1 MYFDLSET
9 RLFNLADRAAEVGV
23 ERFVLDDGWFKN
35 RRSDTAGLGDWFVD
49 QGVFPNGLS
58 PLITHVHEHQMEF
71 GLWVEPEMVNPN
83 SDLYRSHPDW
93 VLRSPA
99 APQIL
104 ARNQLVL
111 DLTRAEVQSYLFE
124 RLNDLLSEY
133 PIDYLKWDMNR
144 TNFQPSN
151 GLGQAV
157 GHSQT
162 LAVYELM
169 SRLRR
174 AHPSVE
180 IESCCS
186 GGGRA
191 DFGILA
197 HTDRIWTSDS
207 NDAMDRLMIQKGFSF
222 FFPPEIMGSHVGPNT
237 CHITG
242 RVLTM
247 ETRAAVAM
255 FGHMGIEADLATMTD
270 DQLSTL
276 QAAVAL
282 HKQYRPL
289 LHSGGLRRLDTS
301 SAENAFGV
309 LASDG
314 SEAIFSYAQLSSL
327 PHSVGGQ
334 LRLVGLNRQSRYRIR
349 IIWPQTLESYSESVI
364 NVIDGAV
371 IAGDALMNMGV
382 QLPIMNPQTL
392 LIFHLRQLD

>member
-1 MYFDLSET
+1 
-9 RLFNLADRAAEVGV
+9 
-23 ERFVLDDGWFKN
+23 
-35 RRSDTAGLGDWFVD
+35 
-49 QGVFPNGLS
+49 
-58 PLITHVHEHQMEF
+58 
-71 GLWVEPEMVNPN
+71 MVNPN

-111 DLTRAEVQSYLFE
+111 DLTRSEVQSYLFE

-144 TNFQPSN
+144 TNFQPGN
-151 GLGQAV
+151 AHGQAV

-162 LAVYELM
+162 LAVYQLM
-169 SRLRR
+169 SRLRQ

-207 NDAMDRLMIQKGFSF
+207 NDAMDRLAIQRGFSF

-255 FGHMGIEADLATMTD
+255 FGHMGIEADLTTMTD
-270 DQLSTL
+270 EQLSTL

-282 HKQYRPL
+282 HKEHRPL
-289 LHSGGLRRLDTS
+289 LHSGRLRRLDTD
-301 SAENAFGV
+301 SAESAFGV
-309 LASDG
+309 SASDG

-334 LRLVGLNRQSRYRIR
+334 LRFVGLNRDGRYRIC
-349 IIWPQTLESYSESVI
+349 IIWPQRLERYSESVI
-364 NVIDGAV
+364 EVINGA
-371 IAGDALMNMGV
+371 IISGDVLMNMGI

-392 LIFHLRQLD
+392 LLFHLQQLK

>member
-1 MYFDLSET
+1 
-9 RLFNLADRAAEVGV
+9 
-23 ERFVLDDGWFKN
+23 
-35 RRSDTAGLGDWFVD
+35 
-49 QGVFPNGLS
+49 
-58 PLITHVHEHQMEF
+58 
-71 GLWVEPEMVNPN
+71 
-83 SDLYRSHPDW
+83 
-93 VLRSPA
+93 
-99 APQIL
+99 
-104 ARNQLVL
+104 
-111 DLTRAEVQSYLFE
+111 
-124 RLNDLLSEY
+124 
-133 PIDYLKWDMNR
+133 
-144 TNFQPSN
+144 
-151 GLGQAV
+151 
-157 GHSQT
+157 
-162 LAVYELM
+162 
-169 SRLRR
+169 
-174 AHPSVE
+174 
-180 IESCCS
+180 
-186 GGGRA
+186 
-191 DFGILA
+191 
-197 HTDRIWTSDS
+197 
-207 NDAMDRLMIQKGFSF
+207 MIQKGFSF